1 MQEAV
6 SPKQIFGEPLF
17 QANDFVIYSKMGA
30 LNIRRVVVLPISQA
44 LQRGLS
50 LVPMDLWLATLIAC

>member
-6 SPKQIFGEPLF
+6 SPKQIFGKPLF

-30 LNIRRVVVLPISQA
+30 LNIRRVILLLISQA
-44 LQRGLS
+44 LQ
-50 LVPMDLWLATLIAC
+50 